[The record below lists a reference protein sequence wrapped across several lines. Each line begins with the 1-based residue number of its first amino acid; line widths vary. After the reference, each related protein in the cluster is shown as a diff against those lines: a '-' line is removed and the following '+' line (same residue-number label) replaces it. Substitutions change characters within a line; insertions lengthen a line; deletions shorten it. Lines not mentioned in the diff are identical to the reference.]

1 MPNVARRTIDRRR
14 FLQGAAG
21 TAALTVVAGR
31 APVLWAGAP
40 SLPADPFTLGVGSGD
55 PLDDGFVLWTRLA
68 PAPLEGGGM
77 PDAEVPVAWEVAT
90 DDSFAEVVAEG
101 SVVASPAF
109 AHSVHV
115 DVRGLE
121 PDRWYTYRFSA
132 GGFDSPAGRARTT
145 PAGCAGSAMRFAFA
159 SCQSYASGYYTA
171 HAALAAEDV
180 DVVLFLGDYIYE
192 GGGSGVR
199 THPGGEASTLAAYRN
214 RYALYRSD
222 ADLRASHA
230 ARPWVVVWD
239 DHEVENN
246 YAGAFDENGGD
257 PAAFLVRRAEA
268 YRAWWE
274 HQAVRMP
281 APTGPDLTIFRRIDW
296 GGLVRIHALDGRQYR
311 SNQVSDETLV
321 PPSPEMA
328 DPARTMLG
336 DDQERWLIEGM
347 EDSQATWNVLANQ
360 VVFASMPLA
369 GLINPDQWDGYTAQR
384 QRLVERF
391 GSGAVANPVIVT
403 GDIHASGI
411 AEIKADWA
419 DPDSPTVAT
428 ELVGTSI
435 SSSFP
440 AELVDVA
447 EQVIA
452 GIPWVRYVNAR
463 QRGYTVC
470 DVTHERLEAIYRVV
484 DTVSEPTSGV
494 STATTYTI
502 EAGVPGACRTGGS
515 GSTGGGGSGS
525 APAADPT
532 RVTPTFTG

>member
-1 MPNVARRTIDRRR
+1 MRIDRRR
-14 FLQGAAG
+14 FLQGAFS

-31 APVLWAGAP
+31 APVIWAGAP

-55 PLDDGFVLWTRLA
+55 PLADGFVLWTRLA

-77 PDAEVPVAWEVAT
+77 PDAEVPVTWEVAT
-90 DDSFAEVVAEG
+90 DDGFADVVAEG
-101 SVVASPAF
+101 SVTASPAF

-121 PDRWYTYRFSA
+121 PDRWYVYRFSA
-132 GGFDSPAGRARTT
+132 GGFDSPVGRARTT
-145 PAGCAGSAMRFAFA
+145 PAGCDGAAMRFAFA

-171 HAALAAEDV
+171 HAALAAEEDV

-199 THPGGEASTLAAYRN
+199 THPGGEAATLAAYRN
-214 RYALYRSD
+214 RYALYRAD
-222 ADLRASHA
+222 ADLQASHA

-246 YAGAFDENGGD
+246 YAGVFDENGGD
-257 PAAFLVRRAEA
+257 PAAFLVRRADA

-274 HQAVRMP
+274 HQAVRLP
-281 APTGPDLTIFRRIDW
+281 APIGPDLAIFRRLDW

-321 PPSPEMA
+321 APSPEMA

-336 DDQERWLIEGM
+336 EGQERWLVEGL
-347 EDSQATWNVLANQ
+347 EGSQTTWNVLANQ

-369 GLINPDQWDGYTAQR
+369 GLVNPDQWDGYTAQR
-384 QRLVERF
+384 QRLIDRF

-419 DPDSPTVAT
+419 DPDSRTVAT

-447 EQVIA
+447 ERVIA
-452 GIPWVRYVNAR
+452 GIPWVHYVNAR

-470 DVTHERLEAIYRVV
+470 DVTHERLEATYRVV
-484 DTVSEPTSGV
+484 DTVGEPTSGV

-502 EAGVPGACRTGGS
+502 EAGVPGACRAGGS
-515 GSTGGGGSGS
+515 DSTGGGGTGRDG
-525 APAADPT
+525 AAGPV
-532 RVTPTFTG
+532 RATPTFTG

>member
-1 MPNVARRTIDRRR
+1 MAHATVDRRR

-21 TAALTVVAGR
+21 TAALAVVAGR
-31 APVLWAGAP
+31 APVIWAGAP
-40 SLPADPFTLGVGSGD
+40 DLPADPFTLGVGSGD
-55 PLDDGFVLWTRLA
+55 PLPDGFVLWTRLA

-77 PDAEVPVAWEVAT
+77 PDAEVPVTWEVAT
-90 DDSFAEVVAEG
+90 DEGFSDIVAEG
-101 SVVASPAF
+101 TVAAAPAF

-121 PDRWYTYRFSA
+121 PDRWYAYRFSA
-132 GGFDSPAGRARTT
+132 GGFDSPVGQARTA
-145 PAGCAGSAMRFAFA
+145 PAGCDGTRMRFAFA
-159 SCQSYASGYYTA
+159 SCQNYTSGYYTA
-171 HAALAAEDV
+171 HAGLAAEDV
-180 DVVLFLGDYIYE
+180 DLVVFLGDYIYE

-199 THPGGEASTLAAYRN
+199 THPGGEATTLTAYRN
-214 RYALYRSD
+214 RYALYRTD
-222 ADLRASHA
+222 PDLRASHA

-257 PAAFLVRRAEA
+257 PAEFLVRRAGA

-281 APTGPDLTIFRRIDW
+281 PPAGPDLRIFRRIEW
-296 GGLVRIHALDGRQYR
+296 GGLATFHALDGRQYR
-311 SNQVSDETLV
+311 SDQVTDEDLV
-321 PPSPEMA
+321 PPSPAMA

-336 DDQERWLIEGM
+336 DEQERWLVDGM
-347 EDSQATWNVLANQ
+347 EASRATWNVLANQ

-369 GLINPDQWDGYTAQR
+369 GLVNPDQWDGYAAQR
-384 QRLVERF
+384 QRLIERF
-391 GSGAVANPVIVT
+391 ASGAVANPVLVT
-403 GDIHASGI
+403 GDIHASGV

-419 DPDSPTVAT
+419 DPASATVAT

-440 AELVDVA
+440 PDLVDLA
-447 EQVIA
+447 EQVIG

-463 QRGYTVC
+463 QRGYVVC
-470 DVTHERLEAIYRVV
+470 DVTPERMEAAYRVV
-484 DTVSEPTSGV
+484 STVTEPEATM
-494 STATTYTI
+494 STATTYAI

-515 GSTGGGGSGS
+515 GPTGPGGTGGSGT
-525 APAADPT
+525 ADPA
-532 RVTPTFTG
+532 RVTPAFTG